1 MAWIKTIP
9 FDGADEKLQ
18 KMLNDLRATYPR
30 EYEASTAE
38 QTGTDE
44 SIIESHTLIP
54 DAMYHAFAAYAAMMS
69 PDLPLE
75 RRQHEMIA
83 TMVSI
88 ANDCFY

>member
-9 FDGADEKLQ
+9 PDKADEKLRT
-18 KMLNDLRATYPR
+18 LLGELRALYPR
-30 EYEASTAE
+30 EYEASTAA

-54 DAMYHAFAAYAAMMS
+54 DAMFHAFAAYAAMMS

-83 TMVSI
+83 TMVSA